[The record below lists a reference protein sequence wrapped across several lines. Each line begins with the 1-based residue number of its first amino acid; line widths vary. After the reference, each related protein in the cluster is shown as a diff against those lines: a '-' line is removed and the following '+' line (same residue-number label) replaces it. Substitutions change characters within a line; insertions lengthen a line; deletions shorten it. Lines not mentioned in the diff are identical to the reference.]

1 MTVSAQKGEIWMQED
16 ACRQGNVRM
25 QADTGA
31 TRVQAKLGGWVSK
44 PQKLGQMSGTDP
56 PSQLS

>member
-1 MTVSAQKGEIWMQED
+1 
-16 ACRQGNVRM
+16 M

-44 PQKLGQMSGTDP
+44 LQKLGQTSGTDP
-56 PSQLS
+56 PSQLSWEASPVNTLVLDS